1 VSTDLLLAGSND
13 NLLQLSG
20 LKNGIDDSFINNATI
35 AVSMQDATGAD
46 APGMTWPA
54 AMAYVP
60 DSQGCYRLLL
70 DSALNLI
77 DGRYYTLS
85 VSVEAAGLMASWKKF
100 IKATGRT

>member
-1 VSTDLLLAGSND
+1 MPDLLLSGAND

-20 LKNGIDDSFINNATI
+20 LKNGIDDTFIND
-35 AVSMQDATGAD
+35 AVVSASMRDAAGNLLS
-46 APGMTWPA
+46 GMAWPA
-54 AMAYVP
+54 ALTYIP

-85 VSVEAAGLMASWKKF
+85 VSVEADGLNASWNKF
-100 IKATGRT
+100 IKATART